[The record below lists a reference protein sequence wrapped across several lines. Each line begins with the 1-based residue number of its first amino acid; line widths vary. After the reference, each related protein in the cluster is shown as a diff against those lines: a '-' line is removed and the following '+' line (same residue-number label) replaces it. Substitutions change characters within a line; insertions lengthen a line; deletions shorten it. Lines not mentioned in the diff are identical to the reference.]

1 MLNRVIFYTLEK
13 TIKRYRQFA
22 QNNIDRAGVDIT
34 IDQWLVL
41 NILQE
46 CPTLGQLDIAERVFK
61 DQASIARI
69 MTLLEKKELLIQT
82 TSQQDRRRIDRLI
95 TPKGEELLRAVS
107 PIIAQ
112 NRRTALEGLSD
123 EAIEQLRQTLTII
136 DENCQ
141 VRVV

>member
-46 CPTLGQLDIAERVFK
+46 SPTLGQLEIAERVFK

-69 MTLLEKKELLIQT
+69 MNLLEKKELLIQT
-82 TSQQDRRRIDRLI
+82 ASKQDRRRVDRLI

-107 PIIAQ
+107 PIVAQ
-112 NRRTALEGLSD
+112 NRRTALQGLSD

-141 VRVV
+141 V

>member
-13 TIKRYRQFA
+13 AIKRYRQFA

-41 NILQE
+41 NVIQE
-46 CPTLGQLDIAERVFK
+46 SPTLGQHEIGDRVFK

-69 MTLLEKKELLIQT
+69 INLLVKKQLITQT
-82 TSQQDRRRIDRLI
+82 ASKQDRRRVDRQI
-95 TPKGEELLRAVS
+95 TAKGEALIEAVA

-112 NRRTALEGLSD
+112 NRRAALEGLSD
-123 EAIEQLRQTLTII
+123 EAIDQLRQTLLHI
-136 DENCQ
+136 DGNCN
-141 VRVV
+141 

>member
-41 NILQE
+41 NVIQE
-46 CPTLGQLDIAERVFK
+46 SPTLGQQEIGELVFK

-69 MTLLEKKELLIQT
+69 INLLVKKELVIQSA
-82 TSQQDRRRIDRLI
+82 SQQDRRRVDRQI
-95 TPKGEELLRAVS
+95 TTKGEQLIQAVT

-112 NRRTALEGLSD
+112 NRRTALDGLSD
-123 EAIEQLRQTLTII
+123 EAIEQLRQTLLHI
-136 DENCQ
+136 DSNCD
-141 VRVV
+141 

>member
-22 QNNIDRAGVDIT
+22 QHNIDRTGVDIT

-46 CPTLGQLDIAERVFK
+46 TPTLGQLDIAERVFE

-69 MTLLEKKELLIQT
+69 MILLEKK
-82 TSQQDRRRIDRLI
+82 S
-95 TPKGEELLRAVS
+95 
-107 PIIAQ
+107 
-112 NRRTALEGLSD
+112 
-123 EAIEQLRQTLTII
+123 
-136 DENCQ
+136 C
-141 VRVV
+141 

>member
-22 QNNIDRAGVDIT
+22 QNNIDKAGVDIT

-41 NILQE
+41 NVIQDA
-46 CPTLGQLDIAERVFK
+46 PTLGQLEIAERVFK

-69 MTLLEKKELLIQT
+69 INLLEKKQLVIQSV
-82 TSQQDRRRIDRLI
+82 SQHDRRRADRLI
-95 TPKGEELLRAVS
+95 TPKGKELLEAVT

-123 EAIEQLRQTLTII
+123 EAIEQLRQTLMVI

-141 VRVV
+141 F

>member
-22 QNNIDRAGVDIT
+22 QNNIDQAGVDIT

-41 NILQE
+41 NVIQE
-46 CPTLGQLDIAERVFK
+46 SPTLGQQEIGELVFK

-69 MTLLEKKELLIQT
+69 INLLVKKELLIQ
-82 TSQQDRRRIDRLI
+82 SASKQDRRRVDRQI
-95 TPKGEELLRAVS
+95 TPKGEQLIQAVS

-112 NRRTALEGLSD
+112 NRRTALAGISD
-123 EAIEQLRQTLTII
+123 EAIEQLRQTLLLI
-136 DENCQ
+136 DSNCD
-141 VRVV
+141 

>member
-1 MLNRVIFYTLEK
+1 MLNRVIFYTLER

-41 NILQE
+41 NVIQE
-46 CPTLGQLDIAERVFK
+46 SPTLGQQEIGERVFK

-69 MTLLEKKELLIQT
+69 INLLVKKELLIQSA
-82 TSQQDRRRIDRLI
+82 SQQDRRRVDRQI
-95 TPKGEELLRAVS
+95 TPKGEQLIEAVS

-112 NRRTALEGLSD
+112 NRQTALDGLS
-123 EAIEQLRQTLTII
+123 EETIEQLRQALLLI
-136 DENCQ
+136 DGNCQ
-141 VRVV
+141 